1 MLGTIRKFSSSIYA
15 KVFLLIVA
23 IPFIFWGMGDL
34 FTGGN
39 LNTIVKIGK
48 DKIHKREF
56 INYLKMNSL
65 TVEQLNDSSVIEK
78 ALFNFIGEKLIL
90 KEIEDM
96 GIQLSDESL
105 SNIIKNQELFKREN
119 KFSRTEYEK
128 FLIENNYNAIF
139 FEQEILQREKKK
151 QLFNF
156 LGGGIVPSNFLIN
169 MSFDKANQKRN
180 IEYINLNEV
189 IKKRTNFSESDI
201 QKYFDQNKDSFKEI
215 YKSVNFLKLVPK
227 NLTGIN
233 EYNDLFFKKIDEI
246 DDLIAEGNNLNS
258 ILEKFNLQSPK
269 SITINKLGKNK
280 DTKTNNM
287 LSKELLQKIFIIDD
301 SEPTILTEHK
311 NEYFIFELTKNEII
325 QNDINN
331 KFVKDEI
338 FLNLEKKIKRKLI
351 VELID
356 KINNKKFKKK
366 DFDDFANKY
375 DISSV
380 KIKLNNRND
389 DKILKREMID
399 QIYSFGE
406 KIVIVVTDISLSE
419 NYLIYIDSIE
429 NVSITKN
436 SEEHKQHFL
445 LSRDKIVSELYNTY
459 DSYLKKKY
467 KIDINYKALDGIK
480 NYIR

>member
-1 MLGTIRKFSSSIYA
+1 M
-15 KVFLLIVA
+15 
-23 IPFIFWGMGDL
+23 
-34 FTGGN
+34 
-39 LNTIVKIGK
+39 
-48 DKIHKREF
+48 
-56 INYLKMNSL
+56 
-65 TVEQLNDSSVIEK
+65 
-78 ALFNFIGEKLIL
+78 LIL
-90 KEIEDM
+90 C
-96 GIQLSDESL
+96 
-105 SNIIKNQELFKREN
+105 IIVFIIIY
-119 KFSRTEYEK
+119 ST
-128 FLIENNYNAIF
+128 NY
-139 FEQEILQREKKK
+139 
-151 QLFNF
+151 
-156 LGGGIVPSNFLIN
+156 
-169 MSFDKANQKRN
+169 
-180 IEYINLNEV
+180 
-189 IKKRTNFSESDI
+189 
-201 QKYFDQNKDSFKEI
+201 
-215 YKSVNFLKLVPK
+215 VNFLKLVPK

-280 DTKTNNM
+280 DTKTNNI

-301 SEPTILTEHK
+301 SEPTILEEHK

-419 NYLIYIDSIE
+419 NFLIYIDSVE
-429 NVSITKN
+429 NVNIAKN
-436 SEEHKQHFL
+436 SEEHEQHLL
-445 LSRDKIVSELYNTY
+445 LSRDKIVRELYNTY
-459 DSYLKKKY
+459 DSYLKNKY

-480 NYIR
+480 NYIRWT

>member
-1 MLGTIRKFSSSIYA
+1 MLGTIRKFSSSIYS
-15 KVFLLIVA
+15 KILLLIVA

-48 DKIHKREF
+48 DKIHKQEF
-56 INYLKMNSL
+56 INYLRMESL
-65 TVEQLNDSSVIEK
+65 TVEQLNDSSVIEQ
-78 ALFNFIGEKLIL
+78 ALFNFIGEMLIL

-96 GIQLSDESL
+96 KIQLSDESL

-151 QLFNF
+151 QLFHF

-189 IKKRTNFSESDI
+189 IKKGTNFSESDM
-201 QKYFDQNKDSFKEI
+201 QKYFDQNKDSFKEN
-215 YKSVNFLKLVPK
+215 YKSVSFLKLVPK
-227 NLTGIN
+227 NLTGTN

-280 DTKTNNM
+280 DTKTNNI

-301 SEPTILTEHK
+301 SEPTILEEHK

-351 VELID
+351 VELIA

-366 DFDDFANKY
+366 DFDDFANTY
-375 DISSV
+375 NISSV

-459 DSYLKKKY
+459 DSYLKNKY
-467 KIDINYKALDGIK
+467 KIDINYKALDSIK

>member
-1 MLGTIRKFSSSIYA
+1 MLN
-15 KVFLLIVA
+15 V
-23 IPFIFWGMGDL
+23 L
-34 FTGGN
+34 FARN
-39 LNTIVKIGK
+39 LALSLPA
-48 DKIHKREF
+48 DKIE
-56 INYLKMNSL
+56 Y
-65 TVEQLNDSSVIEK
+65 
-78 ALFNFIGEKLIL
+78 
-90 KEIEDM
+90 
-96 GIQLSDESL
+96 
-105 SNIIKNQELFKREN
+105 FK
-119 KFSRTEYEK
+119 
-128 FLIENNYNAIF
+128 
-139 FEQEILQREKKK
+139 
-151 QLFNF
+151 
-156 LGGGIVPSNFLIN
+156 
-169 MSFDKANQKRN
+169 
-180 IEYINLNEV
+180 
-189 IKKRTNFSESDI
+189 
-201 QKYFDQNKDSFKEI
+201 KYFDQNKDSFKEN

-246 DDLIAEGNNLNS
+246 DDLIAEGNYLNS

-280 DTKTNNM
+280 NAKTNNI

-301 SEPTILTEHK
+301 SEPTILAEHK
-311 NEYFIFELTKNEII
+311 NEYFIFDLTKNEII

-366 DFDDFANKY
+366 NFDDFANKH

-389 DKILKREMID
+389 DKILKRDMID

-459 DSYLKKKY
+459 DSYLKNKY
-467 KIDINYKALDGIK
+467 KIDINYKALDSIK

>member
-96 GIQLSDESL
+96 EIQLSDESL

-151 QLFNF
+151 QLLNF
-156 LGGGIVPSNFLIN
+156 LGSGIVPSNFLIN

-189 IKKRTNFSESDI
+189 IKKGTNFSESDM

-280 DTKTNNM
+280 DAKTNNI

-338 FLNLEKKIKRKLI
+338 FSNLEKKIKRKFI

-356 KINNKKFKKK
+356 KINNKKFKKNN
-366 DFDDFANKY
+366 FDDFANKH

-380 KIKLNNRND
+380 KIKLNNRDD
-389 DKILKREMID
+389 DKILKRDVVD

-406 KIVIVVTDISLSE
+406 KIVIVVTDIGLSE

-429 NVSITKN
+429 NVSTTKN

-459 DSYLKKKY
+459 DSYLKNKY
-467 KIDINYKALDGIK
+467 KVDINYKALDSIK

>member
-1 MLGTIRKFSSSIYA
+1 MLKSIRKFSNSIFA
-15 KVFLLIVA
+15 KIFLAIIA

-48 DKIHKREF
+48 DKIHKQEF
-56 INYLKMNSL
+56 INYLRMNSL
-65 TVEQLNDSSVIEK
+65 TVEQLNDSSVIEQ
-78 ALFNFIGEKLIL
+78 ALFNFIGEMLIL

-96 GIQLSDESL
+96 KIQLSDESL

-189 IKKRTNFSESDI
+189 IKKRTNFSESDV
-201 QKYFDQNKDSFKEI
+201 QKYFDQNKDSFKEN

-227 NLTGIN
+227 NLTGTN

-280 DTKTNNM
+280 DAKTNNI

-351 VELID
+351 VELIA

-366 DFDDFANKY
+366 DFDDFANKH

-389 DKILKREMID
+389 DKILKRDMID

-459 DSYLKKKY
+459 DSYLKNKY
-467 KIDINYKALDGIK
+467 KIDINYKALDSIK

>member
-48 DKIHKREF
+48 DKIHKQEF
-56 INYLKMNSL
+56 INYLRMESL
-65 TVEQLNDSSVIEK
+65 TVEQLNDSSVIEQ
-78 ALFNFIGEKLIL
+78 ALFNFIGEMLIL

-96 GIQLSDESL
+96 KIQLSDESL

-280 DTKTNNM
+280 DAKTNNI

-356 KINNKKFKKK
+356 KINNKKFKKNN
-366 DFDDFANKY
+366 FDDFANEH

-389 DKILKREMID
+389 DKILKRDMID

-459 DSYLKKKY
+459 DSYLKNKY
-467 KIDINYKALDGIK
+467 KIDINYKALDSIK

>member
-15 KVFLLIVA
+15 KIILLIVA

-48 DKIHKREF
+48 DKIHKQEF
-56 INYLKMNSL
+56 INYLRMNSL

-90 KEIEDM
+90 KEIEGM
-96 GIQLSDESL
+96 EIRLSDESL

-189 IKKRTNFSESDI
+189 IKKRTNFSESDV
-201 QKYFDQNKDSFKEI
+201 QKYFDQNKDSFKEN
-215 YKSVNFLKLVPK
+215 YKSVSFLKLVPK

-366 DFDDFANKY
+366 NFDDFANKH

-459 DSYLKKKY
+459 DSYLKNKY
-467 KIDINYKALDGIK
+467 KIDINYKALDSIK

>member
-48 DKIHKREF
+48 DKIHKKEF
-56 INYLKMNSL
+56 INYLRMNSL

-96 GIQLSDESL
+96 EIQLSDESL

-189 IKKRTNFSESDI
+189 IKKSTNFSESDI

-280 DTKTNNM
+280 DAKTNNI

-301 SEPTILTEHK
+301 SEPTILAEHK

-375 DISSV
+375 NISSV

-436 SEEHKQHFL
+436 SEKHKQHLL
-445 LSRDKIVSELYNTY
+445 LSKDKIVSELYNTY
-459 DSYLKKKY
+459 DSYLKNKY
-467 KIDINYKALDGIK
+467 KIDINYKALDSIK

>member
-1 MLGTIRKFSSSIYA
+1 MLGTIRKFSSSIYS
-15 KVFLLIVA
+15 KILLLIVA

-48 DKIHKREF
+48 DKIHKQEF
-56 INYLKMNSL
+56 INYLRMESL
-65 TVEQLNDSSVIEK
+65 TVEQLNDSSVIEQ
-78 ALFNFIGEKLIL
+78 ALFNFIGEMLIL

-96 GIQLSDESL
+96 KIQLSDESL

-189 IKKRTNFSESDI
+189 IKKSTNFSESDI

-246 DDLIAEGNNLNS
+246 DDLIAEGNNFNS

-269 SITINKLGKNK
+269 SITINQLGKNK
-280 DTKTNNM
+280 DTKTNNI

-301 SEPTILTEHK
+301 SEPTILEEHK

-389 DKILKREMID
+389 DKILKRDMIN

-406 KIVIVVTDISLSE
+406 KIVIVVTDIGLSE

-459 DSYLKKKY
+459 DSYLKNKY
-467 KIDINYKALDGIK
+467 KIDINYKALDSIK

>member
-1 MLGTIRKFSSSIYA
+1 MLGTIRKFSSSIYS
-15 KVFLLIVA
+15 KILLLIVA

-48 DKIHKREF
+48 DKIHKQEF
-56 INYLKMNSL
+56 INYLRMESL
-65 TVEQLNDSSVIEK
+65 TVEQLNDSSVIEQ
-78 ALFNFIGEKLIL
+78 ALFNFIGEMLIL

-96 GIQLSDESL
+96 KIQLSDESL

-280 DTKTNNM
+280 DTKTNNI

-301 SEPTILTEHK
+301 SEPTILEEHK

-375 DISSV
+375 NISSV

-389 DKILKREMID
+389 DKILKRDMID

-436 SEEHKQHFL
+436 SEEHRQHFL
-445 LSRDKIVSELYNTY
+445 LSKDKIVSELYNTY
-459 DSYLKKKY
+459 DSYLKNKY
-467 KIDINYKALDGIK
+467 KIYINYKALGSIK